1 MHVGRV
7 FELCHEKGS
16 ELQEGHK
23 GRKHKGRAVFQG
35 NDVKDENW
43 DNAICASLS
52 SSPSSMEASKAAD
65 YFGLLPGD
73 AEMAY
78 TQSLLG
84 GTETWVRL
92 PKSRWPAE
100 WVGKYTD
107 PVVRLL
113 LALYGHPDS
122 GGYWERKCDA
132 HLKKIGF
139 ERIQDWR
146 SCYFHPTLKVVL
158 VVYVDHF
165 KVSGPK
171 LALQKVWKLVEQG
184 IKIGTPA
191 ALGKFLGCD
200 HIRGHASLV
209 KDTMV
214 ATDESAPLGAA
225 GQHYTTLTYDMSGFL
240 TQCVDKYQEL
250 AGPRGANLRKVD
262 SLI

>member
-1 MHVGRV
+1 MSDV
-7 FELCHEKGS
+7 FQVVPRKGS
-16 ELQEGHK
+16 ELPEGHK

-43 DNAICASLS
+43 DNAIFASLS

-65 YFGLLPGD
+65 YFGLLPGHDSETSD

-107 PVVRLL
+107 PVVRLF

-122 GGYWERKCDA
+122 GGYWERKCEA

-139 ERIQDWR
+139 EPIQDWR
-146 SCYFHPTLKVVL
+146 SCYFHPTLKVFL
-158 VVYVDHF
+158 VVYVDGI
-165 KVSGPK
+165 KTSGPK
-171 LALQKVWKLVEQG
+171 LAL
-184 IKIGTPA
+184 A
-191 ALGKFLGCD
+191 
-200 HIRGHASLV
+200 
-209 KDTMV
+209 
-214 ATDESAPLGAA
+214 
-225 GQHYTTLTYDMSGFL
+225 
-240 TQCVDKYQEL
+240 
-250 AGPRGANLRKVD
+250 
-262 SLI
+262 